1 MFADMTP
8 SSQQFDQQK
17 RVHHWRATKR
27 LTAVLLLTW
36 LIVTFGSI
44 FYARELSAFTLFGW
58 PVSFYMIAQGVPLI
72 YVVILGIY
80 AWRMRILDLR
90 CRNQD

>member
-1 MFADMTP
+1 MTL
-8 SSQQFDQQK
+8 SNQQFDQQK
-17 RVHHWRATKR
+17 RAHHWRVTKR

-36 LIVTFGSI
+36 LIVTFVSI
-44 FYARELSAFTLFGW
+44 FYARELSALTLFGW
-58 PVSFYMIAQGVPLI
+58 PVSFYMIAQGLPLI

-90 CRNQD
+90 CGNQD

>member
-1 MFADMTP
+1 MTL
-8 SSQQFDQQK
+8 SSQQSDQQK
-17 RVHHWRATKR
+17 RALHWRATKR
-27 LTAVLLLTW
+27 LTAVLLLAW
-36 LIVTFGSI
+36 LIVTFVSI
-44 FYARELSAFTLFGW
+44 FYARELSALTLFGW

-90 CRNQD
+90 CGNQD